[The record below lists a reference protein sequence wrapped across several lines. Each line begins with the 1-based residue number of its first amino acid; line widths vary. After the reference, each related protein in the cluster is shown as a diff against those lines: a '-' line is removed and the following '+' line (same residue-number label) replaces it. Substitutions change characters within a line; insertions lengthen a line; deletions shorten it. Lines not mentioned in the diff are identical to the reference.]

1 MIAKE
6 KNILIIE
13 NDHIYINKLRN
24 VLNTLSVEH
33 SDYIINV
40 SNAIRQDDFEKVENK
55 KFEIIFIG
63 YDFLLIQKK
72 PIANLLKKCLP
83 KQVVIVL
90 PKVNKKI
97 ISELTQLAKSHKNLA
112 EEYLLKNKFSD
123 GLIFKFVKSLVIDNK
138 LNYI

>member
-72 PIANLLKKCLP
+72 PIANLLKKM
-83 KQVVIVL
+83 
-90 PKVNKKI
+90 
-97 ISELTQLAKSHKNLA
+97 LT
-112 EEYLLKNKFSD
+112 
-123 GLIFKFVKSLVIDNK
+123 
-138 LNYI
+138 